1 MTQDGSAGDLFGKG
15 IPLTRE
21 GLFQLLTDEVYK
33 DGVVERWEHEA
44 LVKTARFLKLPKEE
58 AQAIAG
64 RSKTK
69 YDRGELG
76 DTRPLDPIALYKKV
90 IYFIM
95 SDLEIDDLEMQMIE
109 GLRKVLEI
117 SDHSH
122 RAVLSDL
129 GISVKALKRAEETP
143 MQDDD
148 FEDEPLFK
156 DVLRPP
162 SMKSKESKTKSV
174 EKSPEAAE
182 EKLDSTN
189 KQKHDPINVNVTWTF
204 IVFEFCVIL
213 GVTGAL
219 AAAVNGR
226 HFNSI
231 IAVGVTVAAFR
242 FAYFLFAYPNK
253 IELTEKEVKVHW
265 RFSAPLVVEKAKV
278 TKVIKQHEGLFL
290 LYEGDELLCK
300 LSAKGI
306 GEMGWTYVVEHV
318 GRLGSKG
325 D

>member
-129 GISVKALKRAEETP
+129 GISVTALKRAEDTP
-143 MQDDD
+143 VQDDV

-162 SMKSKESKTKSV
+162 SMKAKEKEAKSE
-174 EKSPEAAE
+174 EKSPEQDEQKAHNA
-182 EKLDSTN
+182 K
-189 KQKHDPINVNVTWTF
+189 KQKHDPINVNVTWAF
-204 IVFEFCVIL
+204 IIFEFCVIL
-213 GVTGAL
+213 GVTGAI

-226 HFNSI
+226 HFNNLI
-231 IAVGVTVAAFR
+231 GVGVFVAAVR
-242 FAYFLFAYPNK
+242 FAYFLFVYPNK

-278 TKVIKQHEGLFL
+278 TKVVKRGEGLFL
-290 LYEGDELLCK
+290 LYAGDELLCK

-306 GEMGWTYVVEHV
+306 GAMGWTYVVEHV